1 MATTIRRATWGIA
14 VLALLTCATAAQDSR
29 LALFDTYN
37 TARTYQ
43 DVQPLVSGVLAQQ
56 YAAIAS
62 RDARQVPDILAQQQF
77 ASYRARI
84 VEIDDANSL
93 LVLEHVQPKLGHDT
107 SSQAYLLMKNPAGRW
122 TLANRM
128 MPDSIIMALW
138 TRHFN
143 VSEFAQSASCVIDGR
158 EFLTRSAL
166 AIRRGDSIAITL
178 YPFDFT
184 PADLSYWRQMSGLP
198 ADAGAG
204 ESHFSRRI
212 PTVCRV
218 VVKVSDAGRPSLLN
232 VGFDDQTSAPARS
245 TLWQPP
251 QADVS
256 RLELRQDVIELTT
269 AGAVGADRTGFRW
282 NVNIKVPIW
291 QQGL

>member
-1 MATTIRRATWGIA
+1 MAPTIRRATCAMA
-14 VLALLTCATAAQDSR
+14 VLLLLTCVIAAQDSR

-37 TARTYQ
+37 RARSYQ
-43 DVQPLVSGVLAQQ
+43 DVQPLVSDVLAQQ
-56 YAAIAS
+56 YAAVAS
-62 RDARQVPDILAQQQF
+62 RDAQQVPEILAQQQL

-84 VEIDDANSL
+84 VEIDDANSF

-107 SSQAYLLMKNPAGRW
+107 SSQGYLLVKSAVGRW

-128 MPDSIIMALW
+128 MPDSIIKALW
-138 TRHFN
+138 TRNFN
-143 VSEFAQSASCVIDGR
+143 VSEFAQSARCVIHAR
-158 EFLTRSAL
+158 EFSTRSAL
-166 AIRRGDSIAITL
+166 AIRRGESIQITL

-184 PADLSYWRQMSGLP
+184 TADLSYWRQMSGLP
-198 ADAGAG
+198 PDAGAG
-204 ESHFSRRI
+204 ESHFGRRI

-232 VGFDDQTSAPARS
+232 VGFDDQASATARS
-245 TLWQPP
+245 NLWQPS

-256 RLELRQDVIELTT
+256 RLVLRQDVIELTT
-269 AGAVGADRTGFRW
+269 AGALGSDRSGFRW

>member
-1 MATTIRRATWGIA
+1 MA
-14 VLALLTCATAAQDSR
+14 VLSLLTCVTAAQDSR
-29 LALFDTYN
+29 LALFETYN
-37 TARTYQ
+37 SARTYE

-56 YAAIAS
+56 YAAVAS
-62 RDARQVPDILAQQQF
+62 RDARQVPEILAHQQL

-84 VEIDDANSL
+84 VEIDDANSF
-93 LVLEHVQPKLGHDT
+93 LVLEHVQAKLGHDT
-107 SSQAYLLMKNPAGRW
+107 SSQAYLLVKSAAGRW
-122 TLANRM
+122 MLANRM
-128 MPDSIIMALW
+128 MPDSIIRALW

-166 AIRRGDSIAITL
+166 AIRRGDSIEITL
-178 YPFDFT
+178 YPFELT
-184 PADLSYWRQMSGLP
+184 PADLSYWRQISGLP
-198 ADAGAG
+198 SDAGAG
-204 ESHFSRRI
+204 ESHFSRRV

-232 VGFDDQTSAPARS
+232 VGFDDQTSATARS
-245 TLWQPP
+245 TLWQPSK
-251 QADVS
+251 ADVS
-256 RLELRQDVIELTT
+256 RLVLQQDVIELTT
-269 AGAVGADRTGFRW
+269 AGTVGADRTGFRW